1 MKRLVRLLL
10 VNWYR
15 LDCVSVEIDGHTAF
29 IGPNASGK
37 SSLLDAIQTV
47 LVGGDKRQLSLN
59 ASAGEKSTR
68 SIRDYCL
75 GVVRDP
81 QTPDLSLAFRPREQA
96 LTYLVL
102 CFRDEDSLAET
113 SVGLAMHA
121 SLDQPQEHIDG
132 RFIAPGL
139 SLQLDDL
146 IERTSGGSMPKPWK
160 SLREMLYQRC
170 PEVKVV
176 PQSGEFVRLLC
187 ASLSDG
193 RYHLDSDRFLR
204 SFRNAIT
211 FAPIR
216 NVSDFV
222 RQFVL
227 EERPI
232 QVRQLQQ
239 ALKHY
244 RDIRDKTEEAKKRE
258 SLLDEANQRY
268 TRADQAERRV
278 LSYRWAEQ
286 EARFSSV
293 DAEMEP
299 VREQLDALRDLEDRT
314 ARELEDAK
322 AALETLRNER
332 MEARARLESSSTAQS
347 KARIAAER
355 RLAQQT
361 MNGVLQKLI
370 DSRHALAVV
379 RRVLDDGDLLPES
392 ITPVLQELAA
402 LSADDQELLAALWPE
417 QPEMIMAAARQLRP
431 LLGEAQTR
439 LRDQLY
445 ALAGRDQALE
455 KELVTLRERINRLE
469 SGGSDLS
476 GATRALTDLLAAR
489 GIDAVPLCD
498 RIDVGDERWRDAVE
512 RFLGGQ
518 REALLVAP
526 EQVREAIRIYR
537 QEGRHRNIHGS
548 RIINTLK
555 SAEGRDRIDAESLA
569 EVTVSDD
576 LHAQAYIRRLLG
588 NVRRVEAEDEL
599 TRHERAITPD
609 GMLTANGAVS
619 RTQPVEPML
628 GRDARTRTLTALQQL
643 FQRQAEEWGQSRAE
657 KERLETFLQN
667 TFDPFL
673 RNLEQL
679 PDLCALSEERLQLEG
694 KLDALGEEDARLDTE
709 DYQRLN
715 AEAERLAALCKQH
728 EAGLDAIQKRVTL
741 HAVDKATQQ
750 QKLHDLEAEAGR
762 IAQTR
767 REVEQTPGL
776 DREDAARR
784 LEELEKLPEDDS
796 GDAQR
801 WQALAQEAAACAAR
815 AAHEMQRLR
824 QESRDTLREYFTH
837 WPAEKAAAFF
847 QQPDGNHHSMAAWT
861 LRTLGEI
868 RETRLAEYEQQ
879 AKTALRE
886 AEHAFRADFMGRLK
900 DNLARLD
907 DQLAELRRNLRSRPF
922 HGQFY
927 SFIKKPDPDFEPIIR
942 WVETWTPEMAGDVG
956 GLFDFAADPNHPH
969 SAAMQRIQNLLMEAG
984 EGGLLDTRLS
994 DYRYYFGFDVK
1005 MTDADGGNAEFLS
1018 RRLGKGS
1025 GGEHQSPFYV
1035 SIGAALAAAYRLRR
1049 DENGTLHGGMA
1060 LAVFDEA
1067 FSKLDVQNTVSA
1079 LGFLD
1084 ELGLQVILAAPDEKY
1099 GLMSEHVDTIVN
1111 VYRGGGAVYIDADY
1125 LKPEAKALLAGDNPL
1140 KSPVSD

>member
-15 LDCVSVEIDGHTAF
+15 LDSVSIEIDGHTAF

-81 QTPDLSLAFRPREQA
+81 QNPDLSQAFRPREQA

-102 CFRDEDSLAET
+102 CFRDEDSLEET
-113 SVGLAMHA
+113 AVGLAMHA

-146 IERTSGGSMPKPWK
+146 IERASGGSMPKPWR

-170 PEVKVV
+170 PAVKIV
-176 PQSGEFVRLLC
+176 PQSSEFVRLLC

-193 RYHLDSDRFLR
+193 RYHLDPERFLR

-244 RDIRDKTEEAKKRE
+244 RDIRDKTEEAKRRE
-258 SLLDEANQRY
+258 GVLDEVNQRY
-268 TRADQAERRV
+268 TRADQAERWV

-299 VREQLDALRDLEDRT
+299 LREQIDTLKRQEDQKVHELD
-314 ARELEDAK
+314 DAK
-322 AALETLRNER
+322 AGLETIQNER
-332 MEARARLESSSTAQS
+332 MEARAHLERSSTAQS

-361 MNGVLQKLI
+361 RHTAVQQLI
-370 DSRHALAVV
+370 DTRQALAAV
-379 RRVLDDGDLLPES
+379 RRLLDDCDLLPEAL
-392 ITPVLQELAA
+392 PPFLQALAA
-402 LSADDQELLAALWPE
+402 LTADDHELLAALWPE
-417 QPEMIMAAARQLRP
+417 QPETIMAAARSLRP
-431 LLGEAQTR
+431 LLGEAQAH
-439 LRDQLY
+439 LRGKLY
-445 ALAGRDQALE
+445 TLAGRDQTLE
-455 KELVTLRERINRLE
+455 KELQTLRERISRLE
-469 SGGSDLS
+469 SGGSDLGS
-476 GATRALTDLLAAR
+476 ATRSLIELLAAR
-489 GIDAVPLCD
+489 GIAAVPLCD
-498 RIDVGDERWRDAVE
+498 RIDVSDERWRDAVE

-526 EQVREAIRIYR
+526 ELVREAIRIYR
-537 QEGRHRNIHGS
+537 QEGRHKNIHGS

-555 SAEGRDRIDAESLA
+555 IAEGRDRIEPESLA
-569 EVTVSDD
+569 EVVVSDD
-576 LHAQAYIRRLLG
+576 PHAQGYIKRLLG
-588 NVRRVEAEDEL
+588 NVRRVETEDEL
-599 TRHERAITPD
+599 TRYERAITPD
-609 GMLTANGAVS
+609 GMLATNSAVL

-628 GRDARTRTLTALQQL
+628 GRDARTRTLTALQQD
-643 FQRQAEEWGQSRAE
+643 FQRQADDWVQSKAE

-667 TFDPFL
+667 TFDPFQ

-679 PDLCALSEERLQLEG
+679 PDLCALTEARLQQES
-694 KLDALGEEDARLDTE
+694 KLDALEEEEARLNTE
-709 DYQRLN
+709 DYQRLS
-715 AEAERLAALCKQH
+715 AEVERLAALCKQR
-728 EAGLDAIQKRVTL
+728 EADVDGIQNLITQFKI
-741 HAVDKATQQ
+741 DKATQE
-750 QKLHDLEAEAGR
+750 QKLHGQEAEAGR

-784 LEELEKLPEDDS
+784 LEELEKLPDGGDD
-796 GDAQR
+796 AER
-801 WQALAQEAAACAAR
+801 WRALAQEAAARAVR
-815 AAHEMQRLR
+815 AAHDMQRLR
-824 QESRDTLREYFTH
+824 QESRDALREYFTH
-837 WPAEKAAAFF
+837 WPAEEAAAFF
-847 QQPDGNHHSMAAWT
+847 QQDGNHHTIAAWT

-868 RETRLAEYEQQ
+868 RETRLAHYEQQ

-956 GLFDFAADPNHPH
+956 GLFDAANDPNHPH
-969 SAAMQRIQNLLMEAG
+969 SVAIQRIQNLLMEAG
-984 EGGLLDTRLS
+984 EGGMLDTRLS

-1049 DENGTLHGGMA
+1049 DENGKLHGGMA

-1079 LGFLD
+1079 LGFLE

-1125 LKPEAKALLAGDNPL
+1125 LKPAVRALLANDNPL
-1140 KSPVSD
+1140 KRVPGVV